1 MKVCRLC
8 RRYAAGGAGEC
19 AFDGGELLD
28 APLPPMAPGD
38 SLGRYEVK
46 KALAAGQT
54 GVLLLCID
62 KGTEDHD
69 EVVIKVYNRTAQP
82 ADARRAVL
90 ESVAALSTEGL
101 QPLED
106 VFEHEDRLCSSQGL
120 LEGSTL
126 AATLPHSGPLEP
138 SEAIALG
145 RRLCEILTVVHESG
159 LAHHDIRP
167 GHLFIPE
174 GASPSEALLFDLGS
188 PSPAARLAPP
198 EAYDDHPDP
207 EKTDIYGLC
216 VTLFV
221 CLAGRSPF
229 RTDTIEELSWLV
241 HNAPPPPLRVV
252 RKTGSVDPSLER
264 LITWGMSK
272 NPAARPSLE
281 QMSKALLGMATGDHE
296 TVDRTLASADT
307 TNRVERR
314 RATRASS
321 PPSRSPLP
329 RFLTDSSTTLK
340 FVKKIFH
347 KNVLSPTGLTQGFY
361 IEGEAIEQE
370 VQMAAY
376 EEALARRENL
386 AAWGRLIVLLVIA
399 LALGGVTVWALMR

>member
-8 RRYAAGGAGEC
+8 RRYAAGGAGQC

-54 GVLLLCID
+54 GVLLLCVD

-69 EVVIKVYNRTAQP
+69 EVVVKVYNRTAKP
-82 ADARRAVL
+82 IDARRAVL

-101 QPLED
+101 HPIDD
-106 VFEHEDRLCSSQGL
+106 VFEFDDRLCSSQGL

-138 SEAIALG
+138 MEAIALG
-145 RRLCEILTVVHESG
+145 RHLCEILTVVHESG

-188 PSPAARLAPP
+188 PSPAGRLAPP
-198 EAYDDHPDP
+198 EVYDDNPDST
-207 EKTDIYGLC
+207 KSDIYGLC

-264 LITWGMSK
+264 LVTWGMAK
-272 NPAARPSLE
+272 DPEDRPTLE
-281 QMSKALLGMATGDHE
+281 QMSKALQGMATGDHE
-296 TVDRTLASADT
+296 TVDSALASADIT
-307 TNRVERR
+307 SRVERR
-314 RATRASS
+314 RTARSSAS
-321 PPSRSPLP
+321 PSLSPLP

-340 FVKKIFH
+340 FVKKIFPR
-347 KNVLSPTGLTQGFY
+347 NVLKTTGFTQAFY

-386 AAWGRLIVLLVIA
+386 AAWGRLLVLLVIA
-399 LALGGVTVWALMR
+399 LALGGFTVWALMR